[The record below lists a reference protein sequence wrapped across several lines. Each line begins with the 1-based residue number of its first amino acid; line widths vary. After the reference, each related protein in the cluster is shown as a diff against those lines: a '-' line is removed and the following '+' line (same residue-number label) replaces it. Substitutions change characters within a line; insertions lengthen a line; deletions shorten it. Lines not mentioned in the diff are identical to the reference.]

1 MTFAHDMEPSLPP
14 VVGVHRL
21 HPHFLVGWW
30 SEPVGS
36 QWAAAAPPFTDF
48 LRVVRDEGPADYT
61 YLWMIDLLSD
71 DPRVFFGNRR
81 VETG

>member
-1 MTFAHDMEPSLPP
+1 MTFAHDMEPSRPP
-14 VVGVHRL
+14 VVGLHRL
-21 HPHFLVGWW
+21 HPPFSRWVVVR
-30 SEPVGS
+30 PVGS

-48 LRVVRDEGPADYT
+48 LRVVRDEGPSDYT